1 MLDLRHLRHAL
12 ALAET
17 GHYAR
22 AAKAC
27 HISQPAMTRS
37 IQSLES
43 ALGVQLFDRH
53 RDGVEPTEFGRLL
66 LRHAAGLDIASKEL
80 EREVQLA
87 RGLEVGELTIGVGP
101 FGGAALVG
109 PVVARLNLQYPKL
122 HIRIVVSPWK
132 ELPEKLRS
140 RLVDIAV
147 AEMSDIAVL
156 ADMESAPLSTFR
168 ALVVCR
174 AGHPLT
180 QLESATPADI
190 FRYPLAGP
198 QLPAAARKHI
208 QSLMPDAKRD
218 GVQSQGLLA
227 VECDSSAIL
236 KSILLN
242 SDAVSMMN
250 RFMIEAELGRGE
262 LVCVNQI
269 DVGLRMRYGAGWFAG
284 RTMSVAATEFLR
296 ILRLED
302 ASAAALESATDI
314 ASP

>member
-37 IQSLES
+37 IQALES
-43 ALGVQLFDRH
+43 ALGVQLFDRN
-53 RDGVEPTEFGRLL
+53 REGVEPTEFGRLL
-66 LRHAAGLDIASKEL
+66 LRHAAGLDMASREL

-87 RGLEVGELTIGVGP
+87 RGLEVGELTVGVGP

-109 PVVARLNLQYPKL
+109 PVVARLNLLYPKL

-140 RLVDIAV
+140 RMVDIVV

-156 ADMESAPLSTFR
+156 SDMEAAPLSTFR

-174 AGHPLT
+174 AGHPLAHMET
-180 QLESATPADI
+180 ATPADL

-198 QLPAAARKHI
+198 QLPAAAQKHI
-208 QSLMPDAKRD
+208 QSLMPAAMRD
-218 GVQSQGLLA
+218 GLPRLGLLA

-236 KSILLN
+236 KSILLS

-262 LVCVNQI
+262 LVCVNRI
-269 DVGLRMRYGAGWFAG
+269 DVGLRMRYGAGWHAG

-296 ILRLED
+296 ILRQED
-302 ASAAALESATDI
+302 AAAAALESAINVT
-314 ASP
+314 SP